1 MKKLLTLILTL
12 CGLSLSAQYSKL
24 STNLTARLAQQA
36 RHSQQ
41 SILLHTHNRVGS
53 HFLQAEAGEGSVFR
67 AILRCSSASSAYAD
81 LAALGIESTCITDE
95 LLTATLS
102 LADVEQVAGIESIER
117 IELGAPAQ
125 PCLKFSRTDTAIDR
139 VHNANPK
146 FNALGQSYTGH
157 GVVVGVVDTGFE
169 YGHAAFRRPDGTLR
183 ISRVWEQTTGYGR
196 TPGQFNYGTEL
207 RTESEILNARTD
219 NSGATHGTHV
229 AGCAAGSDPSAP
241 DYQGMAPNAELVLV
255 AVSSSTNSS
264 YVMDAVKYIF
274 DYASEVGK
282 PCVINL
288 SLGSHFGPHDG
299 TSTLDQAFDALTGPG
314 RILVGAAGN
323 EGDYKLH
330 LTGTFTAAEPELRTM
345 YGFLSETAMD
355 NLIDIWGEPR
365 QSYSVSLIVADNLKG
380 QVRYESE
387 ALTSSATEPQHLEL
401 NNATH
406 GVTGYI
412 DLVPCP
418 VNSNERQNI
427 YIETHLTAK
436 QPNRT
441 LGLILRGPEGTT
453 IHAWN
458 CSLSDFVSNSRQGF
472 TAGDTHSTVGEIGGT
487 SRSIISVGAY
497 QLRGGFTNVAGEQM
511 MLPNFG
517 LVGDMGYFSSLGPTL
532 DGRMKPDVCAPGVA
546 ICGPVSKHYYGS
558 DARYQMEYLSDGTDK
573 GLYYYYPMT
582 GTSMASPI
590 VAGIVACWL
599 EADPSLTPEAV
610 RQILSHTSRRDLY
623 TGPLSLPDNRCGYGK
638 IDAYAGL
645 LEAAH
650 YVDPEGIRL
659 NFNDNVNDNCLYDLQ
674 GRRQVRQSQKGL
686 YIHSGRKVI
695 Y

>member
-1 MKKLLTLILTL
+1 MNRLLTLILAL
-12 CGLSLSAQYSKL
+12 CSLSLSAQHSKL
-24 STNLTARLAQQA
+24 STNLTARLAQQVRTTQSA
-36 RHSQQ
+36 PSQQ
-41 SILLHTHNRVGS
+41 RKAAS
-53 HFLQAEAGEGSVFR
+53 LQEAFR
-67 AILRCSSASSAYAD
+67 ATLLCSSALAAQSA
-81 LAALGIESTCITDE
+81 LAALGIEATSITDE

-102 LADVEQVAGIESIER
+102 FAQLEEVAQVESIER
-117 IELGAPAQ
+117 IELGAPAHSSI
-125 PCLKFSRTDTAIDR
+125 KFTRTDTGMDR

-146 FNALGQSYTGH
+146 YNALGQSYTGR

-169 YGHAAFRRPDGTLR
+169 YGHAAFRRPDGSLR

-196 TPGQFNYGTEL
+196 TPGLFNYGTEL
-207 RTESEILNARTD
+207 RTETEILNARTD
-219 NSGATHGTHV
+219 NSSATHGTHV
-229 AGCAAGSDPSAP
+229 AGCAAGSDPSMP
-241 DYQGMAPNAELVLV
+241 DYQGMAPDAELVLV

-264 YVMDAVKYIF
+264 YIMDAVKYIF
-274 DYASEVGK
+274 DYADKAGK

-299 TSTLDQAFDALTGPG
+299 TSALDQAFDALTGPG
-314 RILVGAAGN
+314 RLLVGAAGN

-330 LTGTFTAAEPELRTM
+330 VTKTFTAEEPELRTM
-345 YGFLSETAMD
+345 YGFLSEQAMD
-355 NLIDIWGEPR
+355 NLIDIWGAPR
-365 QSYSVSLIVADNLKG
+365 QNYTVSLLVVDNLKG

-387 ALTSSATEPQHLEL
+387 PLSSSSTEPLHLEL

-406 GVTGYI
+406 GLTGYI
-412 DLVPCP
+412 DLVPCA

-441 LGLILRGPEGTT
+441 LGLVIRGPEGTT
-453 IHAWN
+453 VHAWN

-487 SRSIISVGAY
+487 ARSIISVGAY
-497 QLRGGFTNVAGEQM
+497 QLRGGFTNMMGEM
-511 MLPNFG
+511 MVLPNFG
-517 LVGDMGYFSSLGPTL
+517 QVGDMGYFSSQGPTL

-546 ICGPVSKHYYGS
+546 ICGPVSKIYYGS
-558 DARYQMEYLSDGTDK
+558 DARYQMEALSSGTDN
-573 GLYYYYPMT
+573 GVYYYYPMT
-582 GTSMASPI
+582 GTSMASPL

-599 EADPSLTPEAV
+599 EADPTLTPEAV

-623 TGPLSLPDNRCGYGK
+623 TGPLTLPDNRCGYGK

-650 YVDPEGIRL
+650 YVDPAGIHNL
-659 NFNDNVNDNCLYDLQ
+659 DLNDNLDLNCIYDLQ
-674 GRRQVRQSQKGL
+674 GRQQMQQSQRGL
-686 YIHSGRKVI
+686 YIQGGRKVI